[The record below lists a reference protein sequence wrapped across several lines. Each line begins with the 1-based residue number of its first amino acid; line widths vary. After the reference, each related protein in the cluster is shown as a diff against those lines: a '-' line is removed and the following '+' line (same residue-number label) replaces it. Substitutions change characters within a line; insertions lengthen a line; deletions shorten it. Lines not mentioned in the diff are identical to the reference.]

1 MKAGSVIE
9 LDLDKKLVYLQLTHN
24 HFAKGDAFWYGWFCR
39 VLPGTFSKRPALKQL
54 KQLVMEP
61 EQFGCFFANAKDLE
75 VVAEIPVPPGSEL
88 FPTCKQYIGSQPSP
102 NSVWVF
108 WDGQEERVTYRLPAE
123 AANLP
128 NREIV
133 DTVVIRQRI
142 KQNWSASQ
150 EVPHECLDPQ
160 NATFIFSDYPLL
172 SDFEQ
177 DRNRFGDIY
186 GFLASR
192 GLYQIAPEETS
203 IKLSGIGPFENSVA
217 EHWLNSLSGI
227 NGWDSILLP
236 LQKFTQSPARNTND
250 SALVMAASG
259 LILAS
264 AGLLKCPHP
273 KILDALSQSGPI
285 PPDLIRTAMVA
296 MMEVHLRSGLKDLWS
311 ADPRG
316 SQWQALTSKMQLQLI
331 ELRQKQ
337 GKK

>member
-1 MKAGSVIE
+1 MKSGDIIE
-9 LDLDKKLVYLQLTHN
+9 LNLEGKLAYLQLTHH
-24 HFAKGDAFWYGWFCR
+24 HFAKGSGFWYGWFCR
-39 VLPGTFSKRPALKQL
+39 VLPSTFSKRPALKRLQ
-54 KQLVMEP
+54 QLVTEP
-61 EQFGCFFANAKDLE
+61 EQFGCFFANANDFE
-75 VVAEIPVPPGSEL
+75 VVAEVPVPSGSET
-88 FPTCKQYIGSQPSP
+88 FPICKQYLGAQPSP
-102 NSVWVF
+102 RSVWIF
-108 WDGQEERVTYRLPAE
+108 WDGHEERVTYRMPAV

-133 DTVVIRQRI
+133 DSVVVRQRI
-142 KQNWSASQ
+142 KQNWSASLD
-150 EVPHECLDPQ
+150 VPPECID
-160 NATFIFSDYPLL
+160 ATKDTFRFSDFPLL

-192 GLYQIAPEETS
+192 GLYEIPQEETS

-217 EHWLNSLSGI
+217 ERWLSSLSASD
-227 NGWDSILLP
+227 GWESILLP
-236 LQKFTQSPARNTND
+236 LQKFTQSPARNAND
-250 SALVMAASG
+250 SAVAMAASG

-264 AGLLKCPHP
+264 AGLMKCPDP
-273 KILDALSQSGPI
+273 KIMDALSQSSLM

-296 MMEVHLRSGLKDLWS
+296 MMEVQLRSGLKDLWS

-316 SQWQALTSKMQLQLI
+316 KKWLELTSKMQLQLI

>member
-1 MKAGSVIE
+1 MKAGNVIE
-9 LDLDKKLVYLQLTHN
+9 IDLDGKLAYLQLTHN
-24 HFAKGDAFWYGWFCR
+24 HFAKRNGFWYGWFCR
-39 VLPGTFSKRPALKQL
+39 VLPSTFSKRPALKRLQ
-54 KQLVMEP
+54 QLVMEP
-61 EQFGCFFANAKDLE
+61 EQFGCFFANANDLE
-75 VVAEIPVPPGSEL
+75 VVAEIPVPSGRAS
-88 FPTCKQYIGSQPSP
+88 FPTCKQHIGSQPSP

-108 WDGQEERVTYRLPAE
+108 WNGQEERVAYRMPAV

-133 DTVVIRQRI
+133 DSVVVRQRI
-142 KQNWSASQ
+142 QQNWSASRD
-150 EVPHECLDPQ
+150 VPHECIDPKSD
-160 NATFIFSDYPLL
+160 TFSFSDYPLL

-192 GLYQIAPEETS
+192 GLYEIAPEETT
-203 IKLSGIGPFENSVA
+203 ITLLGIGPFENSVA
-217 EHWLNSLSGI
+217 EHWLNSLSG
-227 NGWDSILLP
+227 NEGWEGILLP
-236 LQKFTQSPARNTND
+236 LQKFMQSPARNTND
-250 SALVMAASG
+250 SAIAMAASG

-273 KILDALSQSGPI
+273 RIIDALSKSGPI

-296 MMEVHLRSGLKDLWS
+296 MMEVQARSGLKELWS

-316 SQWQALTSKMQLQLI
+316 KKWLDLTSKMQLQLI